1 MSRVKRRLAAILC
14 ADAVQYSRLMEAD
27 EDGTFDRLR
36 GYREAIGGLVAA
48 RDGRIVNTWGDAV
61 IVEFGSVTEAVRAA
75 VEIQT
80 ELAGRNH
87 ALPQSERMA
96 FRIGINLGDVLVED
110 GDIYGEGVNIAA
122 RLQQIAEPGG
132 IVISSP
138 VYEQVHAR
146 LALGFDALDA
156 QNVKNISEP
165 VLSYRVRINGA
176 NAENDGGAQ
185 AGPSVQPD
193 ADNRQGPP
201 SATEAG
207 RETDDAGRPV
217 AVLFH
222 GVWDWYCRQPGRVRF
237 AVGWIAFFFAIN
249 VFTGLGSIW
258 FHWPSLPFLAML
270 WMGVKTGKR
279 L

>member
-80 ELAGRNH
+80 ELAGRND
-87 ALPQSERMA
+87 ALPQAERMA
-96 FRIGINLGDVLVED
+96 FRIGINLGDVLVEG

-132 IVISSP
+132 IVISAP

-146 LALGFDALDA
+146 LALGFDPLGS
-156 QNVKNISEP
+156 QTVKNISDP
-165 VLSYRVRINGA
+165 VLSYRVRIGGA
-176 NAENDGGAQ
+176 NEGRHPKGQGDSFAQ
-185 AGPSVQPD
+185 AGGEARPGAD
-193 ADNRQGPP
+193 AQ
-201 SATEAG
+201 TETG
-207 RETDDAGRPV
+207 DVDRPV
-217 AVLFH
+217 AALVH
-222 GVWDWYCRQPGRVRF
+222 GMKDWYFQQSGRVRF
-237 AVGWIAFFFAIN
+237 AVCWIAFFFAIN
-249 VFTGLGSIW
+249 VFTGLDSIW
-258 FHWPSLPFLAML
+258 FQWPSLPFLAML
-270 WMGVKTGKR
+270 LMGAKAGKR
-279 L
+279 R

>member
-80 ELAGRNH
+80 ELAGRND

-96 FRIGINLGDVLVED
+96 FRIGINLGDVLVEED
-110 GDIYGEGVNIAA
+110 DIYGEGVNIAA

-132 IVISSP
+132 IVISAS
-138 VYEQVHAR
+138 VYEQVRAR
-146 LALGFDALDA
+146 LALGFDALGS
-156 QNVKNISEP
+156 QYVKNISDP
-165 VLSYRVRINGA
+165 VLSYRVRIGGA
-176 NAENDGGAQ
+176 NAGNDGGGQ
-185 AGPSVQPD
+185 ADPSVQTD
-193 ADNRQGPP
+193 ADNRREMPRG
-201 SATEAG
+201 TESGSVAG
-207 RETDDAGRPV
+207 DVDRPV
-217 AVLFH
+217 AAFVH
-222 GVWDWYCRQPGRVRF
+222 GVKDWYYQQSGRVRF

-270 WMGVKTGKR
+270 LMGAKAGKR
-279 L
+279 R

>member
-146 LALGFDALDA
+146 LALGFDALGG

-185 AGPSVQPD
+185 AGPSVQTD
-193 ADNRQGPP
+193 ADNRQDLP

-217 AVLFH
+217 AALFH

-237 AVGWIAFFFAIN
+237 AIGWIAFFFAIN

-258 FHWPSLPFLAML
+258 FHWPSLPFLVML

>member
-80 ELAGRNH
+80 ELAGRND
-87 ALPQSERMA
+87 ALPHSQRMA

-132 IVISSP
+132 IVISAS
-138 VYEQVHAR
+138 VYEQVRAR
-146 LALGFDALDA
+146 LALGFDALGA
-156 QNVKNISEP
+156 QSVKNISDP
-165 VLSYRVRINGA
+165 VQSYRVRIGGA
-176 NAENDGGAQ
+176 NAGDDGGAQ
-185 AGPSVQPD
+185 ADPSVQSD
-193 ADNRQGPP
+193 ADTQREMPP
-201 SATEAG
+201 GTEAG
-207 RETDDAGRPV
+207 SEATDTGRPV
-217 AVLFH
+217 AALFH
-222 GVWDWYCRQPGRVRF
+222 GARDWYYRQSGRVRF
-237 AVGWIAFFFAIN
+237 AVGWIAFFFVIN

-270 WMGVKTGKR
+270 LMGAMRGKR
-279 L
+279 R

>member
-146 LALGFDALDA
+146 LALGFDALGA

-185 AGPSVQPD
+185 AGPSVQ
-193 ADNRQGPP
+193 NRRRQSAGLRRRPRGGP
-201 SATEAG
+201 G
-207 RETDDAGRPV
+207 DRRCRPPRRG
-217 AVLFH
+217 AFH
-222 GVWDWYCRQPGRVRF
+222 GVDWYCRQPGRVRF
-237 AVGWIAFFFAIN
+237 AIGWIAFFFAIN

-258 FHWPSLPFLAML
+258 FHWPSLPFLVML
-270 WMGVKTGKR
+270 WMG
-279 L
+279 